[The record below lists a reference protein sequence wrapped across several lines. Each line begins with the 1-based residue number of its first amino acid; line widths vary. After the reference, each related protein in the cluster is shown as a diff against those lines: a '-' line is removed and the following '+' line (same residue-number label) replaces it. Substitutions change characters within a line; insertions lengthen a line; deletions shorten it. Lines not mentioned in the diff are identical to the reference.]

1 MLSQLYGGS
10 VVVDSQRL
18 WRCTNGQGFWGRLLP
33 PLSWMGPSR
42 CFKIYRRT
50 KTHGQTGT
58 VVNPV
63 PYAGFTVSFS
73 VQRTVAVICI
83 TIKSVRIAPMV
94 MDRPVK
100 PSKKKA

>member
-1 MLSQLYGGS
+1 MQVQLYGGS
-10 VVVDSQRL
+10 VVVDSQRAAT
-18 WRCTNGQGFWGRLLP
+18 CTKGQGLWGRGMRRP
-33 PLSWMGPSR
+33 SAWMGP
-42 CFKIYRRT
+42 KT
-50 KTHGQTGT
+50 KSQTGR
-58 VVNPV
+58 VVNFL

-83 TIKSVRIAPMV
+83 TMKSVRIAPMV